1 MSSSASINDF
11 EGSLNSARV
20 KSDVLNRP
28 RQKRENVGRPRV
40 LRQFDAQSCT
50 ACGYRKLI

>member
-1 MSSSASINDF
+1 MSSSASIDDF

-28 RQKRENVGRPRV
+28 RQKRENVRRPRV